1 LENKITKK
9 AMMKTFLFLAVCCIV
24 NTSLAQNSIQVKV
37 SNIREATGN
46 ILIALFNNENDFLK
60 KAVQTKTIKASG
72 ATMTIVFDN
81 LAVGDYAI
89 SIIHDANGNGELDK
103 NFMGVPREGFAFG
116 NNSMGT
122 FGPPPFEKA
131 KVTVDDKKVVQE
143 VSMRYM

>member
-1 LENKITKK
+1 
-9 AMMKTFLFLAVCCIV
+9 MMKTFLFLAVCCIV
-24 NTSLAQNSIQVKV
+24 NTSVAQNSLQVKV

-60 KAVQTKTIKASG
+60 KAVQTKTIKASDV
-72 ATMTIVFDN
+72 TMTIVFDN

-103 NFMGVPREGFAFG
+103 NFMGIPREGFAFG

-122 FGPPPFEKA
+122 FGPPP
-131 KVTVDDKKVVQE
+131 
-143 VSMRYM
+143 